1 MRSATYVCP
10 NCRATV
16 DRPFRTPSVMRS
28 CENACEFGH
37 HLREDLL
44 ASIDGVPEADRPDD
58 WSELSIRDRLFVAM
72 RAGAVSPA
80 DL

>member
-1 MRSATYVCP
+1 
-10 NCRATV
+10 
-16 DRPFRTPSVMRS
+16 MRS